1 MAQVQPTRFQTIS
14 DRIVR
19 SWSQRSAGDG
29 YESMDSEIEARLTQ
43 LETSQALIVSPE
55 KRPIRSKS
63 AMRTSSLQEAWEN
76 AFRRGLTNAS
86 AHLLAA
92 SYGASITGYA
102 CAQHNAN
109 TMSSVNL
116 KIHKPDGQP
125 YEETPP
131 AMAWLMNN
139 RRDLL
144 WHISVS
150 LDLWGK
156 AYLRKIRNPFINPQ
170 TGLGFP
176 SQLEWLNPVHVW
188 EEIDPSTEEVLSY
201 RVGINQEFALPRD
214 IVVIPGFDPR
224 NANGAISRFEVA
236 LRNITVERN
245 MVNYSAGFFLRNAQ
259 PDGIVN
265 VPDDGASDE
274 VMKQVRDDWDALFS
288 GSNNSHRTAF
298 FFNEDGVT
306 YTPIERA
313 LKDLAMPELDAQ
325 TVSKIAAAL
334 RVNPVLIG
342 MAYVAD
348 ALSAQNT
355 YDGISRDHYNTV
367 TLPDLEIVLEHLNRQ
382 WAWTEFDPP
391 KIFTIVSDASDI
403 AVLTPLTDERGALA
417 ASMHEA
423 GLMKLSEGRE
433 YIGLDPAEEGV
444 IEFERNPTNA
454 LAALQGGGMSLAQYQ
469 EFMGWPTFGTNSQVI
484 QIAGQWFPVEQ
495 LHQVAESNA
504 EALAAQGGL
513 FGGFPMFPA
522 SPAEPSAPDLLP
534 AGKQESLPANIE
546 ASQSLNGAQI
556 SSALAVI
563 SGVTDGTVSP
573 NAAIELLNALGIQRE
588 RAKLMV
594 ESQSGIVIDMP
605 SSPAPLIATTN
616 RQDDPITPP
625 VMSFGFDVGL
635 AENQV
640 VNEISLQAQENA
652 PTTVEWI
659 TPDRWHLSLVYADDP
674 QAFPVIQQFLI
685 ESARDE
691 FEVKL
696 TGLEI
701 FDDTPNRAL
710 VLMVEPSSNLI
721 RLQEDIAR
729 RFELMGVPIGEFT
742 RPGTWRPHI
751 SIADNWQGGLP
762 NISQIT
768 EPIFLDNIRLVID
781 GDGFF
786 TWGFDKLPA
795 PPNLDTVTFEQRRE
809 LTNWQ
814 RKVEK
819 RGADVAFEPEHI
831 SAELHSY
838 VRKALDAMADPRLAF
853 DCAREW
859 LKTGVYDLG
868 EMFTRQAEDEPD
880 EDTPG
885 EEPQDPNAMS
895 AEAVEFWKHYDKLQH
910 DIGADWLEWMGGVG
924 EAVISQIVA
933 DPGAALESL
942 ESLNAD
948 ALVDTWVGTEE
959 TPGPLLALTLAGM
972 AAGNDA
978 LERKVTTNPE
988 NAPQRAGPEQT
999 LIVGWDVLSQEALA
1013 FVRDFTEN
1021 LITGIN
1027 ETTFN
1032 RIQEIIRAWIESGEP
1047 LTALR
1052 TSLNEI
1058 FSDPKRAGVIAQ
1070 TESTRVYAAGAVT
1083 RFENAGITKVNW
1095 HTVRD
1100 NNVDAECRQYAKNS
1114 PVSIKDGW
1122 AKRDSKG
1129 EIVPGAKTVK
1139 MPPAHVGCRCWV
1151 SPFLGSIQPPG
1162 QVDPADIAV
1171 TGETF

>member
-19 SWSQRSAGDG
+19 SWSQRSAGKGDS

-156 AYLRKIRNPFINPQ
+156 AYLRKIRNPFINSR

-367 TLPDLEIVLEHLNRQ
+367 TLPDLEIALEHLNRQ
-382 WAWTEFDPP
+382 WAWTEFDPS
-391 KIFTIVSDASDI
+391 KIFTIVLDASDI

-417 ASMHEA
+417 RSMREA
-423 GLMKLSEGRE
+423 DLMTRSEGRI
-433 YIGLDPAEEGV
+433 YVGLEATEEGI

-469 EFMGWPTFGTNSQVI
+469 EFMGWPTFGKNSQVI

-504 EALAAQGGL
+504 ETLAAQGGL

-522 SPAEPSAPDLLP
+522 SPAEPSTPDLLP
-534 AGKQESLPANIE
+534 AGQQESLPANIE

-588 RAKLMV
+588 KAVKMV
-594 ESQSGIVIDMP
+594 ESQSGIVITLP
-605 SSPAPLIATTN
+605 PAETT
-616 RQDDPITPP
+616 ITA
-625 VMSFGFDVGL
+625 SG
-635 AENQV
+635 
-640 VNEISLQAQENA
+640 
-652 PTTVEWI
+652 
-659 TPDRWHLSLVYADDP
+659 
-674 QAFPVIQQFLI
+674 
-685 ESARDE
+685 
-691 FEVKL
+691 
-696 TGLEI
+696 
-701 FDDTPNRAL
+701 
-710 VLMVEPSSNLI
+710 
-721 RLQEDIAR
+721 
-729 RFELMGVPIGEFT
+729 
-742 RPGTWRPHI
+742 
-751 SIADNWQGGLP
+751 
-762 NISQIT
+762 
-768 EPIFLDNIRLVID
+768 
-781 GDGFF
+781 
-786 TWGFDKLPA
+786 
-795 PPNLDTVTFEQRRE
+795 FEQRRE

-819 RGADVAFEPEHI
+819 RGVDVAFEPKYL
-831 SAELHSY
+831 SAEVY
-838 VRKALDAMADPRLAF
+838 EFVRQALDIDTDLTLTF
-853 DCAREW
+853 DAARNW
-859 LKTGVYDLG
+859 ITTGERPSEAVAV
-868 EMFTRQAEDEPD
+868 RQDEDDPD

-933 DPGAALESL
+933 DPEAALESL
-942 ESLNAD
+942 EPLNAD

-978 LERKVTTNPE
+978 LEREVTTNPE
-988 NAPQRAGPEQT
+988 NAPSRAGPEQT
-999 LIVGWDVLSQEALA
+999 LVVGWDVLSKEALA

-1027 ETTFN
+1027 ATSFK
-1032 RIQEIIRAWIESGEP
+1032 RIQKIIRAWIKSGKP
-1047 LTALR
+1047 LTVLQAD
-1052 TSLNEI
+1052 LNAI
-1058 FSDPKRAGVIAQ
+1058 FKDTKRARVIAQ

-1083 RFENAGITKVNW
+1083 RFQNAGITYIQWFTARDRHVDGECKRYAEQGPVPIDKGWEKVK
-1095 HTVRD
+1095 V
-1100 NNVDAECRQYAKNS
+1100 VKQ
-1114 PVSIKDGW
+1114 DG
-1122 AKRDSKG
+1122 K
-1129 EIVPGAKTVK
+1129 ETIVPISGAKAVK
-1139 MPPAHVGCRCWV
+1139 MPPAHVGCRCFV
-1151 SPFLGSIQPPG
+1151 APVPRASIPPE
-1162 QVDPADIAV
+1162 QVDPASITV
-1171 TGETF
+1171 TGETL